1 MEDSKWILCP
11 VCGNKTRLQ
20 LRADTELKNFR
31 SSALVPW
38 EAVSDCVTNS
48 VLVALSS
55 AIPSYQVMML
65 SLLCSSPSAPSQ
77 CVVITNL
84 LGEPLTKSTVSSKL
98 SPGSSL
104 SKGSLSCMNA

>member
-11 VCGNKTRLQ
+11 VCGNKNEIAATGRYG
-20 LRADTELKNFR
+20 TEKFP
-31 SSALVPW
+31 ALVPW